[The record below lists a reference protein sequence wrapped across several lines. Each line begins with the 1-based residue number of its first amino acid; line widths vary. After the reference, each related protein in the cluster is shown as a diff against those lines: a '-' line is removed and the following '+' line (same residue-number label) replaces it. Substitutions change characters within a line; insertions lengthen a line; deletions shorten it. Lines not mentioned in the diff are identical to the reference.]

1 MKKVRKGI
9 TLFHIEDNGILRG
22 TYTNEIALGE
32 IFEEI
37 AVKHTNE
44 EGLIGTYD
52 SVYFESNSKKFNAI
66 LNITV
71 KKNNQKVYSLSWK
84 KGNNVIF
91 KGVGYLMNN
100 RQFIVR
106 YEAN

>member
-1 MKKVRKGI
+1 MKKIRKGI
-9 TLFHIEDNGILRG
+9 TLFQIEDNGILRG

-44 EGLIGTYD
+44 EGLVGTYD

-71 KKNNQKVYSLSWK
+71 KKDNQRVYTLSWEK
-84 KGNNVIF
+84 DDTVIF
-91 KGVGYLMNN
+91 KGVGYLMRNQ
-100 RQFIVR
+100 QFIVR